1 MRKLSLF
8 VVVAF
13 IIATPAFYVA
23 PVRAA
28 GRTWT
33 VVAGGVS
40 RDGAVFA
47 NAYFPRTIEIAVGDT
62 IRWRFEEFH
71 NVTFLSGT
79 PYPPIEVEQG
89 GKSYFNPLVFYPV
102 GGRTYDGTGLHNS
115 GTPITVP
122 PPKLAYSLTF
132 TKAGTFQ
139 YVCTIHGPAMG
150 GTVTVKPGMPR
161 SSPSAV
167 LAQARRDQARVL
179 SAGERVWSTKAG
191 LPQGNTVLVPMVGD
205 IKGRYS
211 LYGYTRRPLTIKRG
225 TTVTW
230 VMRDPF
236 EIHTVSFQQGG
247 RAPKPGSEVVFE
259 KQNQGPPKVTWNP
272 QVVQRTESKTY
283 DGMSYA
289 NSGILFTKGFG
300 PPNAPD
306 SFSLTFT
313 KPGRYTY
320 FCWIHTF
327 EKMQGVIVVR

>member
-1 MRKLSLF
+1 MRKSSLL
-8 VVVAF
+8 VALALVF
-13 IIATPAFYVA
+13 AWPSLYVA
-23 PVRAA
+23 PARAA

-33 VVAGGVS
+33 VIAGGFS
-40 RDGAVFA
+40 RNGPVFA
-47 NAYFPRTIEIAVGDT
+47 NAYFPRSITIAVGDT

-79 PYPPIEVEQG
+79 PYPQIEVEQG
-89 GKSYFNPLVFYPV
+89 GKSLFNPQVFFPA
-102 GGRTYDGTGLHNS
+102 GGKTYDGTGFHNS

-122 PPKLAYSLTF
+122 PPQLNYALTF
-132 TKAGTFQ
+132 TKAGTFR

-150 GTVTVKPGMPR
+150 GSVVVKPGYSV

-179 SAGERVWSTKAG
+179 SGGAKVWSAKGG
-191 LPQGNTVLVPMVGD
+191 LTQGNTVVVPMVGD

-211 LYGYTRRPLTIKRG
+211 IYGYTRRPLTIKRG

-236 EIHTVSFQQGG
+236 EIHTVSFQPGG
-247 RAPKPGSEVVFE
+247 QTPKPGSEVVFE
-259 KQNQGPPKVTWNP
+259 KQQQGPPKVTWNP
-272 QVVQRTESKTY
+272 PVVQRTESKTY
-283 DGMSYA
+283 DGMGYA

-300 PPNAPD
+300 PPPAPD

-313 KPGRYTY
+313 KAGRYTY

-327 EKMQGVIVVR
+327 ERMQGVVIVK

>member
-1 MRKLSLF
+1 MRKGRLF
-8 VVVAF
+8 VAF
-13 IIATPAFYVA
+13 MLLLAVPALYGA
-23 PVRAA
+23 PAQAA

-40 RDGAVFA
+40 RDGKVYA
-47 NAYFPRTIEIAVGDT
+47 NAYFPRTITIAVGDT
-62 IRWRFEEFH
+62 IHWRFAEFH

-79 PYPPIEVEQG
+79 PYPQIEIEQG
-89 GKSYFNPLVFYPV
+89 GKSYFNPQVFFPV
-102 GGRTYDGTGLHNS
+102 GGKTYDGTGFHNS

-122 PPKLAYSLTF
+122 PPQFSYSLTF
-132 TKAGTFQ
+132 TTAGTFR

-150 GTVTVKPGMPR
+150 GTVIVKSGYSG

-167 LAQARRDQARVL
+167 SAQAGRDQARVL
-179 SAGERVWSTKAG
+179 AGGTKVWSSKGG
-191 LPQGNTVLVPMVGD
+191 LAKGNTVTVPLLGD

-211 LYGYTRRPLTIKRG
+211 IYGYTRRPLTIRRG

-247 RAPKPGSEVVFE
+247 QLPKPGSEVVVE
-259 KQNQGPPKVTWNP
+259 PQKQGPPKVTWNP
-272 QVVQRTESKTY
+272 VVVQGTESKTY
-283 DGMSYA
+283 DGRGYA

-327 EKMQGVIVVR
+327 EKMQGVVIVK